1 MFVQEK
7 HKEPLVS
14 DRDAVA
20 KQIKNRD
27 RNPECR
33 ERGYYTKDDNG
44 PLRQGGGLLR
54 FDSIP
59 QKKKKKNSMHDIKNL
74 YLAGAW
80 ELLVFLDMGIWRK
93 ETVLDHKG
101 LQHEV

>member
-1 MFVQEK
+1 MFAYMFVQEK

-59 QKKKKKNSMHDIKNL
+59 QKKKKKIPCMISKTCI
-74 YLAGAW
+74 W
-80 ELLVFLDMGIWRK
+80 LVPESCWCF
-93 ETVLDHKG
+93 
-101 LQHEV
+101 

>member
-1 MFVQEK
+1 MFVYMFVQEK

-59 QKKKKKNSMHDIKNL
+59 QKKKKIPCMISKTCI
-74 YLAGAW
+74 W
-80 ELLVFLDMGIWRK
+80 LVPESCWCF
-93 ETVLDHKG
+93 
-101 LQHEV
+101 

>member
-7 HKEPLVS
+7 PKEPLVS
-14 DRDAVA
+14 DKDVVA

-27 RNPECR
+27 RKPECR

-44 PLRQGGGLLR
+44 PLRQVWGLLR
-54 FDSIP
+54 FDSMP
-59 QKKKKKNSMHDIKNL
+59 PKKKISMHDIKNL
-74 YLAGAW
+74 YLGSAW
-80 ELLVFLDMGIWRK
+80 NLVVFLDMSMWRK